1 MRSFHFDIGNSTD
14 GPVGLCAR
22 INADTP
28 QEATARL
35 RELLEHHTDLHN
47 SVQLWRDGEQYISV
61 YVNTEYPIP
70 AHIDD
75 DETLHTE
82 LQSSELGKTCEKGYR
97 KARVDNNRVSDE
109 RPFAVFMHTYY
120 SGRWY
125 YDGYHTAATIE
136 DGIKIRDAWLNE

>member
-1 MRSFHFDIGNSTD
+1 MRSFHFDMGNSTV

-35 RELLEHHTDLHN
+35 RELLDHHTDLHN
-47 SVQLWRDGEQYISV
+47 SVQVWRDGEEYISV
-61 YVNTEYPIP
+61 YVNTEYPSP
-70 AHIDD
+70 SHIDD
-75 DETLHTE
+75 DEALHTE
-82 LQSSELGKTCEKGYR
+82 SQSSAMGKTVEKGSR

-120 SGRWY
+120 SGHWY
-125 YDGYHTAATIE
+125 YDGYRTAATVA
-136 DGIKIRDAWLNE
+136 DAVKLREEWLNA